1 MAKKTIPQY
10 LREELDALKVGEF
23 IFKKD
28 FISKHWHTFDYFTK
42 RSFDVVLCNLKKKMS
57 DKVFDSKTSLKVQRV
72 K

>member
-1 MAKKTIPQY
+1 MAKKTISEY
-10 LREELDALKVGEF
+10 LREELDTLKVGESMSKENF
-23 IFKKD
+23 IK
-28 FISKHWHTFDYFTK
+28 KHWLTFDYFTK